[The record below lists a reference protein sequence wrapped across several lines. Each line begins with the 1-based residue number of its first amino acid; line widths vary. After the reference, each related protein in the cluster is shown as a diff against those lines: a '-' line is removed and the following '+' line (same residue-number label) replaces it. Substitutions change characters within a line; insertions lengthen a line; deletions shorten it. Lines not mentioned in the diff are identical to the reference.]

1 MDLFEAIKKRR
12 SVKKRGSVQALVKT
26 DISMVDLE
34 KIADAGRRAPSGN
47 NAQPREFII
56 ITDPDIIGKLGIV
69 QGIVGEASAV
79 IAIVADD
86 KGSKYW
92 LEDISASAENMLLAI
107 IALGYDSCW
116 TEGALLPKEKEV
128 KEILG
133 VPADKRLVIF
143 LPIGE
148 AASSGSQASKKPL
161 TEVVYYDSYGRKK
174 EGAVP

>member
-12 SVKKRGSVQALVKT
+12 SIKKRGSAQALVKT
-26 DISMVDLE
+26 DISMADLE
-34 KIADAGRRAPSGN
+34 KIADAGRRAPSGSN
-47 NAQPREFII
+47 MQPREFII
-56 ITDPDIIGKLGIV
+56 ITDPDIIGKLGIL
-69 QGIVGEASAV
+69 QTGMVGEASAV

-86 KGSKYW
+86 KRSKYW

-116 TEGALLPKEKEV
+116 IEGALLPKEKKV

-133 VPADKRLVIF
+133 VPADKRLVIL
-143 LPIGE
+143 LPIGK

-174 EGAVP
+174 E